1 MEASRGAAERR
12 SLRSAVIGSLV
23 GLALLLAPSGASA
36 AAEADAGC
44 PGPMNGTPLTP
55 LGNFREA
62 QTFTASRTGG
72 LVRVTIAITNLGGSA
87 NFLVQILPTDANG
100 VPTNAGIAA
109 TTIPANSVTQ
119 GPTTLN
125 ASFSPAAPVT
135 AGQTY
140 AVAVSRPGANPVVPL
155 YQIQTRTA
163 ATCPGSSFVSSDASA
178 GWSPQPA
185 NADIIFQT
193 YVDPALVTA
202 GGKGG
207 RGALT
212 WTLVSKHGRLFAK
225 VPAPGK
231 LIVDD
236 AKRQAHVSGH
246 HRRKKR
252 GPNLVK
258 RTKARAK
265 KAGLV
270 PLRIA
275 LTNKAVSLALQRR
288 KLNITAAVTY
298 RPTGG
303 SPSTIDF
310 RIRLRL

>member
-1 MEASRGAAERR
+1 MEASRGAAEGR
-12 SLRSAVIGSLV
+12 SLRSAVIGALV
-23 GLALLLAPSGASA
+23 GLALLVAPSGASA

-44 PGPMNGTPLTP
+44 PGPMDGTPLTP
-55 LGNFREA
+55 IGNFREA
-62 QTFTASRTGG
+62 QTFTAGRTGG
-72 LVRVTIAITNLGGSA
+72 LQRVTIAITNLGGSA
-87 NFLVQILPTDANG
+87 NFLVQILPTDGNG
-100 VPTNAGIAA
+100 VPTNLGLAD
-109 TTIPANSVTQ
+109 TTIPATSVAQ
-119 GPTTLN
+119 GPTTLDAN
-125 ASFSPAAPVT
+125 FSVAAPVT

-155 YQIQTRTA
+155 WQIQTRTA
-163 ATCPGSSFVSSDASA
+163 GTCPGSGFVSSDASA

-185 NADIIFQT
+185 NADFIFQT

-207 RGALT
+207 SGELT
-212 WTLVSKHGRLFAK
+212 WTLLSKHGRLFAK

-236 AKRQAHVSGH
+236 AKRQAQASRH

-258 RTKARAK
+258 RTTARAK

-275 LTNKAVSLALQRR
+275 LTNKAVNLALKRR
-288 KLNITAAVTY
+288 KLNITASVTY

-303 SPSTIDF
+303 QASTIDF